1 MGDATV
7 IGRRDALVQR
17 RPCHQADAV
26 VRPSGGLKVIP
37 SLEGGRDGTGPLLL
51 PLSLHRSQAGIVL
64 APAVPR
70 CDVFHRFLAY
80 QTQSLFSETGRTVFI
95 RGTH

>member
-7 IGRRDALVQR
+7 IGRRDALAQR

-37 SLEGGRDGTGPLLL
+37 SLEGGREGWNRPSLL
-51 PLSLHRSQAGIVL
+51 PLSLSTEARQTLSWRPL
-64 APAVPR
+64 YR
-70 CDVFHRFLAY
+70 DVMSFTDF
-80 QTQSLFSETGRTVFI
+80 
-95 RGTH
+95 

>member
-7 IGRRDALVQR
+7 IGRRDALAQR

-37 SLEGGRDGTGPLLL
+37 SLREGGRGGTGPLLL
-51 PLSLHRSQAGIVL
+51 PLSLSTEARQTLSWRPL
-64 APAVPR
+64 YR
-70 CDVFHRFLAY
+70 DVMSFTDF
-80 QTQSLFSETGRTVFI
+80 
-95 RGTH
+95 